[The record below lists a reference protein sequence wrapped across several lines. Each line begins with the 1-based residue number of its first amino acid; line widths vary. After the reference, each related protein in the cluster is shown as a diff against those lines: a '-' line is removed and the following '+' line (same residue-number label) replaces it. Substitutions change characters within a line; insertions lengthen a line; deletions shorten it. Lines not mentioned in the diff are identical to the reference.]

1 MRALRVL
8 IAALAVAASSLGAA
22 GGRPKLV
29 VAITVDQFRYDY
41 LERFGP
47 YQGGLARL
55 LREGAVF
62 TNAYLEHAPTVTAAG
77 HAVVLTGAPPAA
89 SGIVGNEWYDRSS
102 KKQVTSV
109 SDEETTLLGASGGP
123 GASPRRLLAETIGD
137 ELKKADPRARV
148 IGVSLKDRSA
158 ILPAGRSAD
167 GAFWYDAKTGSVV
180 SSSYYFKDLPA
191 WVKAFNAR
199 RYADRFAGAE
209 WKPLADGKPLL
220 VLPPGG
226 PDYYSRL
233 AASPFG
239 NELVVQLAEA
249 AIDAEKLGRG
259 PATDLL
265 AVSLS
270 ANDYVGHRYG
280 PDSEQVKDV
289 SLRTDLLLGEFFQF
303 LDARV
308 GLPNVLIVLTS
319 DHGVAPI
326 PELRAAAGQPGGRIR
341 DADIAAAVEQRL
353 AARYGEGRWVVGKS
367 GPAPYLNHELAAQ
380 RGVKLAELRREAAE
394 AVRALPHIARV
405 YTAEELAARPGG
417 DEIDRRVRNG
427 YHPERSADLFPV
439 AERYWVFGA
448 ERAGHGSP
456 YDYDAHVPVI
466 FWGSAVKAGRY
477 ERRIAV
483 NEIAPTLAALVGV
496 KPPRHSTGRALA
508 ELVR

>member
-1 MRALRVL
+1 MPVLRSL
-8 IAALAVAASSLGAA
+8 LAALALAAALQAA
-22 GGRPKLV
+22 AGRPKLV

-47 YQGGLARL
+47 YQAGLARL
-55 LREGAVF
+55 LREGAVYM
-62 TNAYLEHAPTVTAAG
+62 NAYLEHAPTVTAIG

-89 SGIVGNEWYDRSS
+89 SGIVGNEWYDRAL

-109 SDEETTLLGASGGP
+109 SDDDTRLLGAPGGA
-123 GASPRRLLAETIGD
+123 GASPRKLLAATVGD
-137 ELKKADPRARV
+137 ELKKADRRAKV

-167 GAFWYDAKTGSVV
+167 GAYWYDSKTGNVV
-180 SSSYYFKDLPA
+180 SSSYYFSDLPA
-191 WVKAFNAR
+191 WVKAFNER

-220 VLPPGG
+220 VLPQGG

-233 AASPFG
+233 TASPFG
-239 NELVVQLAEA
+239 NELVVKLAEA
-249 AIDAEKLGRG
+249 AIEAEKLGRG

-265 AVSLS
+265 AISLS

-280 PDSEQVKDV
+280 PDSDQVRDV
-289 SLRTDLLLGEFFQF
+289 TLRTDLLLGEFFQF
-303 LDARV
+303 LDERV
-308 GLPNVLIVLTS
+308 GLAHVLIVLTS
-319 DHGVAPI
+319 DHGVAPV
-326 PELRAAAGQPGGRIR
+326 PELRAAGQPGGRIR
-341 DADIAAAVEQRL
+341 DADIAAAIERRLEQRF
-353 AARYGEGRWVVGKS
+353 GKGPWVVGKS
-367 GPAPYLNHELAAQ
+367 GPSPYLNHELAAE

-394 AVRALPHIARV
+394 AVRAIPHIARV
-405 YTAEELAARPGG
+405 YTPEELAARRGG

-427 YHPERSADLFPV
+427 YHPERSPDLFPV
-439 AERYWVFGA
+439 AEPFWVFGS

-466 FWGSAVKAGRY
+466 FWGRAVKAGRY
-477 ERRIAV
+477 ERRVAV
-483 NEIAPTLAALVGV
+483 NDIAPTLAVLLGV
-496 KPPRHSTGRALA
+496 KTPRQSAGRALA